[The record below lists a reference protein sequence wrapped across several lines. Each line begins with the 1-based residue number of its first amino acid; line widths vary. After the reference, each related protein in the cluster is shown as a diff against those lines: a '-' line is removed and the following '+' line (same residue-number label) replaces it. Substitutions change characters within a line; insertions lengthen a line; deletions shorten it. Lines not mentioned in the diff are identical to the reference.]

1 MHFEMANLSKRKF
14 KKLPANITISAK
26 GNARHGPW
34 IKIQNNYGEDIQPEH
49 MFAMTVP
56 DGKIIGDAG
65 DLSAAD
71 LKYFEKFVSTNM
83 KILFEYWNN
92 GQNMDILDVIESLI
106 FWRLEI
112 RSYSQYLTGKKIQQH
127 LFLKQKKAEIL
138 MKIEHVAM
146 WVKDLEKAKN
156 FFTEYFEGSAGEL
169 YHK

>member
-1 MHFEMANLSKRKF
+1 MNFDDMHFEMANLSKRKF

-26 GNARHGPW
+26 GNARHGPRF
-34 IKIQNNYGEDIQPEH
+34 KIQNNYGEDIQPEH

-71 LKYFEKFVSTNM
+71 LKYFEKFVSTNI

-106 FWRLEI
+106 F
-112 RSYSQYLTGKKIQQH
+112 
-127 LFLKQKKAEIL
+127 
-138 MKIEHVAM
+138 
-146 WVKDLEKAKN
+146 
-156 FFTEYFEGSAGEL
+156 
-169 YHK
+169 

>member
-1 MHFEMANLSKRKF
+1 MILFIHFFFSLKPSFQSGVIRGLSCRSNLTLLRLIYLRQIFFVLLPSKIEENMNFDYMHFEMANLSKRKF

-26 GNARHGPW
+26 GNARHGPR

-71 LKYFEKFVSTNM
+71 LKYFEKFVSTNI

-106 FWRLEI
+106 F
-112 RSYSQYLTGKKIQQH
+112 
-127 LFLKQKKAEIL
+127 
-138 MKIEHVAM
+138 
-146 WVKDLEKAKN
+146 
-156 FFTEYFEGSAGEL
+156 
-169 YHK
+169 

>member
-71 LKYFEKFVSTNM
+71 LKYFETFVSTNM

-112 RSYSQYLTGKKIQQH
+112 RSYSQYLTGKKNSAAFI
-127 LFLKQKKAEIL
+127 LKTEKGEIL

>member
-92 GQNMDILDVIESLI
+92 GKNMDILDVIESLI

-112 RSYSQYLTGKKIQQH
+112 RSYSQYLTGKKNSAAFI
-127 LFLKQKKAEIL
+127 LKTEKGEIL

>member
-71 LKYFEKFVSTNM
+71 LKYFEKFVSTNP
-83 KILFEYWNN
+83 
-92 GQNMDILDVIESLI
+92 I
-106 FWRLEI
+106 FAD
-112 RSYSQYLTGKKIQQH
+112 YLTQNEESRI
-127 LFLKQKKAEIL
+127 
-138 MKIEHVAM
+138 
-146 WVKDLEKAKN
+146 
-156 FFTEYFEGSAGEL
+156 S
-169 YHK
+169 

>member
-1 MHFEMANLSKRKF
+1 MELMIRTELFEEPQICGSRTGYDHIAFSLDWTLLRLIYLRQIFFVRLPSKIEENMNFDYMHFEMANLSKRKF

-26 GNARHGPW
+26 GNARHGPR

-92 GQNMDILDVIESLI
+92 GQNMDTLEVIESLI
-106 FWRLEI
+106 F
-112 RSYSQYLTGKKIQQH
+112 
-127 LFLKQKKAEIL
+127 
-138 MKIEHVAM
+138 
-146 WVKDLEKAKN
+146 
-156 FFTEYFEGSAGEL
+156 
-169 YHK
+169 